1 MDDEGYLYFQRRGD
15 DVMKRSGY
23 RIGPSEIEAKIMEYK
38 SVASCAVIGV
48 PDAHRGQ
55 AVKAFIKLLPRSTP
69 SEQMIKEVQ
78 MHVKTRL
85 AAHEASREIEF
96 HFPLT
101 VTGKIVRRESRAR
114 EEARRIG
121 KE

>member
-1 MDDEGYLYFQRRGD
+1 
-15 DVMKRSGY
+15 
-23 RIGPSEIEAKIMEYK
+23 MEYK
-38 SVASCAVIGV
+38 VGRFVRCDWRTGRAPRS
-48 PDAHRGQ
+48 

-85 AAHEASREIEF
+85 AAHEAPREIEF
-96 HFPLT
+96 LDYFPLT